1 MFMQIDS
8 LKNLQDLEKIQKLPE
23 PQDPIRRLAW
33 KLLTE
38 EAHRLADG
46 MRSRLEAAGELHS

>member
-23 PQDPIRRLAW
+23 PQDPIKRLAW

-38 EAHRLADG
+38 EARKLADG
-46 MRSRLEAAGELHS
+46 MRSRLEAAGKLHP

>member
-23 PQDPIRRLAW
+23 PQDPIKRLAW
-33 KLLTE
+33 KLLTK
-38 EAHRLADG
+38 EARKLADG
-46 MRSRLEAAGELHS
+46 MRSRLEAAGELHP